1 MEGGPLSL
9 VAHEAHGVPATDP
22 GGESS
27 KAQDPG
33 DKDEVLVPLAG
44 EWKAGGSGSKRRF
57 ERDEGWGAANREA
70 RNVKG
75 GEVNHAWQR
84 DGGGSDLNTGWRDG
98 RSQQPRPTPPPGA
111 PGEAELKVSD
121 PPKPDNLKV
130 PTTKRNLPNQAGL
143 VATSKEARDNADPP
157 VAPSNPPS
165 GGGGSGN
172 YKGKKVM
179 ESDSQEDGCSDEGGK
194 VDIPDYFD
202 DLSGEEDGEMSK
214 RTYVSVHPVERSD
227 EVMLSVKV
235 NPVEDMDWEKSLAI
249 VPFTPSAYVEML
261 VTADLDGT
269 LPSVEND
276 EKSVVVGEKTEMGK
290 KVAIKTYKKPRKT
303 KGPVIAQRKS
313 SRIKRDGIPITVKAQ
328 QRKNKQDEMIDAGI
342 NLGEN
347 EDDRTAN
354 ISFLKAKERAQ
365 ALVSLA
371 KEQQLTSNAPS
382 SSSDPCSTGGL
393 VTGPANVGDGGVPT
407 LEFGGDGVCEND
419 KWVNKPQHVLI

>member
-1 MEGGPLSL
+1 MAVLNSLDLPLL
-9 VAHEAHGVPATDP
+9 
-22 GGESS
+22 
-27 KAQDPG
+27 
-33 DKDEVLVPLAG
+33 LAL
-44 EWKAGGSGSKRRF
+44 
-57 ERDEGWGAANREA
+57 RE
-70 RNVKG
+70 
-75 GEVNHAWQR
+75 
-84 DGGGSDLNTGWRDG
+84 
-98 RSQQPRPTPPPGA
+98 
-111 PGEAELKVSD
+111 
-121 PPKPDNLKV
+121 
-130 PTTKRNLPNQAGL
+130 AGL
-143 VATSKEARDNADPP
+143 VATSKEAKDNTDPP

-172 YKGKKVM
+172 YKGKRVM

-214 RTYVSVHPVERSD
+214 RTYDSVHPVERSD

-276 EKSVVVGEKTEMGK
+276 EKSVDVGEKTEMGK

-328 QRKNKQDEMIDAGI
+328 QRKNKQDEMIGTDKFTAFQSMNSSCLLQIALDAGI

-354 ISFLKAKERAQ
+354 ICFLKAKERAQ

-371 KEQQLTSNAPS
+371 KDQQLTSNAPS
-382 SSSDPCSTGGL
+382 SSSDPCSTGGI
-393 VTGPANVGDGGVPT
+393 VTDPASVVDGGVPT
-407 LEFGGDGVCEND
+407 LEDGGDGVCEND

>member
-1 MEGGPLSL
+1 M
-9 VAHEAHGVPATDP
+9 AN
-22 GGESS
+22 
-27 KAQDPG
+27 Q
-33 DKDEVLVPLAG
+33 
-44 EWKAGGSGSKRRF
+44 WKAGGSGSKRSF

-84 DGGGSDLNTGWRDG
+84 DGGGSDLNTGWRVG

-121 PPKPDNLKV
+121 PPKPDDLKV

-165 GGGGSGN
+165 GGGGSGS

-179 ESDSQEDGCSDEGGK
+179 ESNSQEDGCSDEGGM

-214 RTYVSVHPVERSD
+214 RTYDSVHPVERSD
-227 EVMLSVKV
+227 EMMLSVKV

-269 LPSVEND
+269 LPSVEDD
-276 EKSVVVGEKTEMGK
+276 EKSGADGEKTEMGK
-290 KVAIKTYKKPRKT
+290 KVAIKTSKKPRKT

-313 SRIKRDGIPITVKAQ
+313 TRIKRDGIPITVKAQ
-328 QRKNKQDEMIDAGI
+328 QRKNKQDEMIGMDKFTAFQSMNSSCLVQIALDAGI
-342 NLGEN
+342 NVGEN
-347 EDDRTAN
+347 EDDRNAN
-354 ISFLKAKERAQ
+354 ICFLKAKERAQ

-371 KEQQLTSNAPS
+371 KEQQLTSNVQS
-382 SSSDPCSTGGL
+382 SSSDPCSTGEMA
-393 VTGPANVGDGGVPT
+393 TGPANVDDGGVPT
-407 LEFGGDGVCEND
+407 LEYGGDGVCEND
-419 KWVNKPQHVLI
+419 TWVNKPQHVLI